1 MTISRGIAL
10 LVTFIQHFLFCL
22 NLLSGPHGPHRPQA
36 TRYHDNLRGSLL
48 LPKVKTFKPSSDF
61 SNKQMYVKDV
71 FKIQGLYILYTLR
84 TPEKHKNQPWS
95 PRNPKHVFRQQI
107 GL

>member
-1 MTISRGIAL
+1 MTLLLNRGSAL
-10 LVTFIQHFLFCL
+10 LVSFIQHFVFYL
-22 NLLSGPHGPHRPQA
+22 NLLSGPRGPQA
-36 TRYHDNLRGSLL
+36 TRYYKNLLGSLL

-84 TPEKHKNQPWS
+84 TPEKT
-95 PRNPKHVFRQQI
+95 
-107 GL
+107 

>member
-1 MTISRGIAL
+1 MILLLNKGIAP
-10 LVTFIQHFLFCL
+10 LVSFIQHFLFCL
-22 NLLSGPHGPHRPQA
+22 NLLSGPRGPQA
-36 TRYHDNLRGSLL
+36 TRYYENLQGSLL

-61 SNKQMYVKDV
+61 SNKHMYFNNV

-84 TPEKHKNQPWS
+84 TPEKHKKS
-95 PRNPKHVFRQQI
+95 TSVPRNPKHVFRQQI

>member
-1 MTISRGIAL
+1 MTLLLNRGSAL
-10 LVTFIQHFLFCL
+10 IVSFIQHFVFYL
-22 NLLSGPHGPHRPQA
+22 NLLSGPHGPPA
-36 TRYHDNLRGSLL
+36 TCYYKHFQGSLL

-95 PRNPKHVFRQQI
+95 PRNPKHVSRQQI

>member
-1 MTISRGIAL
+1 MTLLLNRGSAL
-10 LVTFIQHFLFCL
+10 LVSFIQHFLFCL
-22 NLLSGPHGPHRPQA
+22 NLLSGPRGPQA
-36 TRYHDNLRGSLL
+36 TRYYENLRGSLL

-84 TPEKHKNQPWS
+84 TPEKT
-95 PRNPKHVFRQQI
+95 
-107 GL
+107 

>member
-1 MTISRGIAL
+1 MLLNRGIVL

-22 NLLSGPHGPHRPQA
+22 NLLSGPHGPPA
-36 TRYHDNLRGSLL
+36 TCYYKHFQGSLL

-84 TPEKHKNQPWS
+84 TPENIKINLGPPEIQNMFFGNKLVCKW
-95 PRNPKHVFRQQI
+95 
-107 GL
+107 G